1 MADTSNIAEQI
12 RHILRPYSVNRS
24 GLRGRGDLVIPQRE
38 VAQVVDEILGTLR
51 DGCEQPREASDPEL
65 FDALMETRR
74 SDSVQTQ
81 MELLRRRFK
90 IVRR

>member
-1 MADTSNIAEQI
+1 VTDTSTIAEQI
-12 RHILRPYSVNRS
+12 RQILRPYSVNWS

-38 VAQVVDEILGTLR
+38 IAQVVDEIEDALR
-51 DGCEQPREASDPEL
+51 DGGDPPREASDPEL

-74 SDSVQTQ
+74 SGSVQTQ

-90 IVRR
+90 IVCR

>member
-1 MADTSNIAEQI
+1 VADTSNIAEQI
-12 RHILRPYSVNRS
+12 RQILRPYSVNRS

-38 VAQVVDEILGTLR
+38 VAQVVDEILGAL
-51 DGCEQPREASDPEL
+51 GECEQPREASDPQL

-81 MELLRRRFK
+81 MALLRRRFK
-90 IVRR
+90 IVCR

>member
-1 MADTSNIAEQI
+1 MAETSNIAEQV
-12 RHILRPYSVNRS
+12 RQILRPYSVNRS

-38 VAQVVDEILGTLR
+38 IAQVVDEILAALG
-51 DGCEQPREASDPEL
+51 DGIEQPREASDPEL

-81 MELLRRRFK
+81 MALLRRRFK
-90 IVRR
+90 IVCR